1 MDCLLYL
8 PCSQE
13 VNDLIE
19 YCLNLGISDIQS
31 SKEILKPPPETPVPN
46 VDTESQHTNNT
57 PHSNSNEGFQAN
69 VETPSDRFLTPKDE
83 QQYLAPIELPT
94 LAESPS
100 PRPSPVAS
108 EDDGFRTEDSVTS
121 DVFERAGSN
130 VSSGSGDRTDSDIVF
145 KTAPNTPVLSKHLT
159 VVSSEVVIDSPDFS
173 DLVVNLSEDSRGPL
187 GANLDF
193 PSADGEE
200 SCDTESEPV
209 TEVPEPEED
218 KNCSMER
225 KICEGMS
232 HNPGELYDIAEEI
245 SEEEEEEVQS
255 EDQEEEEEEDN
266 EDEDDDDDEEDSGN
280 VTQPTIEEEY
290 PEEIV
295 KKNFVNQ
302 ETQIQEKVGDLAA
315 RLCARELE
323 SNKLLCQIDELQHDV
338 MVKSGGMD
346 RLQAELNAA
355 HKESE
360 FVRKRLRKL
369 EEDLD
374 SFKQKNTELTEELQ
388 KRSGEMNESDG
399 FDWNHL
405 LELEE
410 QVKDL
415 TARVKDLESQLETVR
430 VERDRLE
437 KEARELEVEREEERR
452 IVQEALD
459 EATAEK
465 EAIQERFEKD
475 FEKLRTV
482 NTDREQQLLDD
493 FEWKLREVEQ
503 ACKRRL
509 DEKEK
514 FAKQRIKAAEDKLKA
529 VEEDL
534 AQLERLKQFEAEAS
548 QLRGLNLEQQ
558 RALRFAERSR
568 EQLQVSEKV
577 LQEEVKKLKELLDK
591 EKAALTTMQ
600 AIHNREIDEKD
611 RKMKF
616 RLEQQ
621 KTDLNSQW
629 EEKLK
634 KETIR
639 LKVEL
644 DEINRR
650 EKRLTLEAARVEKEG
665 ELLKAKEKWEKKFQD
680 LIKEIDV
687 LKQKMED
694 KEEEHKKN
702 IDTIRTNAD
711 RDIFE
716 LRRKLDRIDLS
727 YQEKIDRIQN
737 DHERE
742 KERLT
747 EEAERKL
754 QGCEQNWQLQLGS
767 TRTTLELVKEQLKR
781 EAADQLQTLHDNHR
795 RQLEEQWEQ
804 LTQERDEAIAALEA
818 RHRSNSEKMRAE
830 LDTVHKCRN
839 SREQELVEMVTKMR
853 HEICGKTIL
862 IGDLSNQAE
871 SLKNNIQDLNQQIIG
886 HDQKFQQTKEENE
899 KKLRLMEDCH
909 KQACAELAASHR
921 QETDRWRVSAEQL
934 QARVSELTKQIEES
948 KDSKLVEDL
957 RKALS
962 DKEHQVAQL
971 SKEKHLYQLELMNRN
986 CHSETVTARQRRKNG
1001 RGKPNTKPGPSRAQQ
1016 K

>member
-1 MDCLLYL
+1 MYLYRSSL
-8 PCSQE
+8 YITFGNHDTLCINRSWAEIASLSGSGSDVRASVAVAMFGIYQFAQR
-13 VNDLIE
+13 LG
-19 YCLNLGISDIQS
+19 LNLGISDIQS

-346 RLQAELNAA
+346 R
-355 HKESE
+355 
-360 FVRKRLRKL
+360 
-369 EEDLD
+369 
-374 SFKQKNTELTEELQ
+374 
-388 KRSGEMNESDG
+388 EMNESDG